1 MFSDLDLDI
10 VQVLVQPPCLVGFTP
25 GAVPLGV
32 PKGKGN
38 VTLATETRRR
48 TVDGDTAHDRN
59 TAIFNGL
66 VLGVEQNS
74 ECTPHKLN
82 FLLLQSYYLLSYQ
95 RI

>member
-1 MFSDLDLDI
+1 M
-10 VQVLVQPPCLVGFTP
+10 LVGFAP

-38 VTLATETRRR
+38 VALATETRRR

-66 VLGVEQNS
+66 VLGVEQNF
-74 ECTPHKLN
+74 ECTPHKTQ
-82 FLLLQSYYLLSYQ
+82 FFTVTKLLFIELSE
-95 RI
+95 I